1 MLFML
6 YRLILVDEWPYDAM
20 METNKVVTYIL
31 VGSYLMF
38 CAILLLNLFIALL
51 SDTFQRIYD
60 NANSNA
66 VMQRA
71 IYLKEH
77 LHEFND
83 EEKIELSKY
92 FERKCSPLREDWDDD
107 SPETEQ
113 VWRYNSIQ
121 IYPSNI

>member
-1 MLFML
+1 MLGDTDEMLFML

-20 METNKVVTYIL
+20 METNKVMTYIL

-66 VMQRA
+66 VMQR
-71 IYLKEH
+71 
-77 LHEFND
+77 
-83 EEKIELSKY
+83 
-92 FERKCSPLREDWDDD
+92 
-107 SPETEQ
+107 
-113 VWRYNSIQ
+113 
-121 IYPSNI
+121 